1 YCKSEKLIF
10 IKFEMI
16 NAKFAICNE
25 VFDNYLLLL
34 NLEKSQI
41 NKPVPFST
49 NKINGRCPYLF
60 TGLWQKSKWL
70 IKGSYGSSV

>member
-1 YCKSEKLIF
+1 CKSEKLIF

-34 NLEKSQI
+34 NLEKSRLLLNPGTLKPWTPFI
-41 NKPVPFST
+41 NHLDFCQSPVIT
-49 NKINGRCPYLF
+49 
-60 TGLWQKSKWL
+60 
-70 IKGSYGSSV
+70 